1 MHIRMWPYCAVLI
14 TCVYRNPLC
23 TLLPQTRDLS
33 SLKEMFLYTEI
44 PLWPFYTANILRR
57 RSVNIFIR
65 DTYCVHC
72 TVQCT
77 VCKMYSMYSMVQY
90 VLYNA
95 MLWSWSQWSQDEF
108 EEPEPYNWEFFL
120 WFTIWNVSEQ
130 KKIFKFKFLIY
141 K

>member
-1 MHIRMWPYCAVLI
+1 M
-14 TCVYRNPLC
+14 
-23 TLLPQTRDLS
+23 
-33 SLKEMFLYTEI
+33 
-44 PLWPFYTANILRR
+44 
-57 RSVNIFIR
+57 NIFIR

-77 VCKMYSMYSMVQY
+77 VCTMYSMSSMVQY

-130 KKIFKFKFLIY
+130 KKYLNLNF
-141 K
+141 